1 MAFKL
6 GNKPLPG
13 IAREGNINKKH
24 KFKVERKNLGD
35 GILGEAHPGRVVIDK
50 SVGPGSK
57 EDERVIAH
65 EGQHVKDMAS
75 GKAAFGDDWV
85 RWEGKTYARKDGKIK
100 YNGTWS
106 DEGSSRFP
114 WEKSAMKA
122 ESPLKSPGHYDPEM
136 AHHHRPDGTPSLFGH
151 ENENAAPS
159 EKIDEGAKEGDA
171 SLESAKNASS
181 DQRANLLNIIN
192 RARKEQWLPPA
203 KTVEEGLKTTPTF
216 D

>member
-13 IAREGNINKKH
+13 IAHQGNIKKKH
-24 KFKVERKNLGD
+24 SFKVERGDLGK

-50 SVGPGSK
+50 SVKPGSK
-57 EDERVIAH
+57 QEEKVIAH

-85 RWEGKTYARKDGKIK
+85 RWEGKTYARKDGQIK
-100 YNGTWS
+100 YNGKWS
-106 DEGSSRFP
+106 DEGSGRFP

-151 ENENAAPS
+151 ENENAPPS

-171 SLESAKNASS
+171 SLESAKNVSPE
-181 DQRANLLNIIN
+181 QRANLLNIIN
-192 RARKEQWLPPA
+192 RARKEQGLPPA